1 MEQVLAVKE
10 LVQDVALDEA
20 KAKVGAEWADHLLQG
35 RAVTVC
41 VPNVERRSLTP
52 PGSLAISKYVLSVVQ
67 E

>member
-1 MEQVLAVKE
+1 MERDRCGRVLVVRHGPVEVKE
-10 LVQDVALDEA
+10 PA
-20 KAKVGAEWADHLLQG
+20 GAEWADHLLQG